1 MISVKTDMINTILVP
16 QGAEYQAVCRGLSR
30 VTGFQLQVIAV
41 PLGMKPLYQ
50 FLEKNCQ
57 HLNQPNQ
64 RVLLMGLCGSLN
76 QHYNVGDIVIYE
88 DCVYQGNLLE
98 CDRNLT
104 ESIHQ
109 QLGDKVSFVKGLTS
123 DRVISLAA
131 EKRNLHQQF
140 SADVVDMEGFATLEF
155 FQQQG
160 VSVVMLRVVS
170 DDSLHDIPDLTS
182 VITADGSLQ
191 PLPLVWKLISQ
202 PLAATRL
209 IRGSLQGL
217 KVLERVAY
225 CLKTTSY
232 RTHI

>member
-1 MISVKTDMINTILVP
+1 MLPTMTDMMPTILVP

-41 PLGMKPLYQ
+41 PMGMKPLYQ

-64 RVLLMGLCGSLN
+64 QVLLIGLCGSLN
-76 QHYNVGDIVIYE
+76 QDYSVGNIVLYQ

-109 QLGDKVSFVKGLTS
+109 QLGDQVSFVKGLTS

-131 EKRNLHQQF
+131 EKRHLHQQF
-140 SADVVDMEGFATLEF
+140 GADVVDMEGFTTLEF

-191 PLPLVWKLISQ
+191 PLPLAWKLISQ

-217 KVLERVAY
+217 KVLEQVAY
-225 CLKTTSY
+225 SLKTT
-232 RTHI
+232 R